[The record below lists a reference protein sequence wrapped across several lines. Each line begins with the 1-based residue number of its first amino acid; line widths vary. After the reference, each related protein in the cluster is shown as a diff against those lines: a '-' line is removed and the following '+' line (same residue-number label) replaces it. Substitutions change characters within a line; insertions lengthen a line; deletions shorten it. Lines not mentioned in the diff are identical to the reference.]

1 MGTITHILFVTL
13 LLTLSG
19 CNEKQKSNTFEQTS
33 ADTLI
38 IENSAVENNYEQN
51 IQDLAVFSVYWLE
64 RSDIA
69 FVSLSDIYL
78 LEDDDSYSLAL
89 PNIEEMGVDSAQYF
103 VLEKRYRDR
112 FLSETKISET
122 DSVFIYDYSINKLV
136 PIVVKNLKV
145 VAMVTVYASE
155 RDYPYPPYY
164 YMIGFEIDAEKL
176 KGFSDY
182 YRHTLVSAGKE
193 NPFVQEPLTPIVWG
207 KIATEDYPSKE
218 IEGEYNAYLKTL
230 AIGDT
235 HLFEANG
242 LQYFLQTLLDKQFSQ
257 PTYRRLLVV
266 DSKTKDIIIEK
277 IYGRGEGTSV
287 SPLNYEYV
295 DAEINQ
301 WTSRLFKNKPPVVFG
316 FEYIS
321 FGCPFISIID
331 KSNEDIFIYCD
342 NRH

>member
-1 MGTITHILFVTL
+1 MKTIAQILFATL
-13 LLTLSG
+13 LITISG
-19 CNEKQKSNTFEQTS
+19 CNQKQKTNNIQQISTD
-33 ADTLI
+33 ALI
-38 IENSAVENNYEQN
+38 MENSVVENNYEQN
-51 IQDLAVFSVYWLE
+51 IQDLALFSVYWLE

-69 FVSLSDIYL
+69 FVSLSDIYPI
-78 LEDDDSYSLAL
+78 DYDDSSQTL
-89 PNIEEMGVDSAQYF
+89 PNIEEKGVDSAQYF

-136 PIVVKNLKV
+136 PIIVKNMKV
-145 VAMVTVYASE
+145 VAMVNIYASE
-155 RDYPYPPYY
+155 SDYPYPPYY

-176 KGFSDY
+176 KGLSDY
-182 YRHTLVSAGKE
+182 YRHTLVSVGKE
-193 NPFVQEPLTPIVWG
+193 NPFVQEQLTPIVWQ

-230 AIGDT
+230 SIGNT
-235 HLFEANG
+235 YLFEANG
-242 LQYFLQTLLDKQFSQ
+242 LQYFLQDRLDKQFSQ

-287 SPLNYEYV
+287 SPLNYEYA
-295 DAEINQ
+295 DAGINQ
-301 WTSRLFKNKPPVVFG
+301 WTGRLFKDKPPVIFG

-321 FGCPFISIID
+321 FGCPFISTID

>member
-1 MGTITHILFVTL
+1 MKTIAHILFAIL
-13 LLTLSG
+13 LITISG
-19 CNEKQKSNTFEQTS
+19 CNQKTKTNNIQQTS
-33 ADTLI
+33 IDALTM
-38 IENSAVENNYEQN
+38 ETVAVESDYEQN
-51 IQDLAVFSVYWLE
+51 IQDLAVFSVHWLE

-69 FVSLSDIYL
+69 FVSLSDIYPIDY
-78 LEDDDSYSLAL
+78 DDYSQIL
-89 PNIEEMGVDSAQYF
+89 PNIEEKGVDSAQYF

-122 DSVFIYDYSINKLV
+122 DSVFVYDYSINKLV
-136 PIVVKNLKV
+136 SIVVKNLKV
-145 VAMVTVYASE
+145 VAMVTFYASE

-182 YRHTLVSAGKE
+182 YLHTLVSVGKE
-193 NPFVQEPLTPIVWG
+193 NPFVQEQLMPIVWK
-207 KIATEDYPSKE
+207 KIATEDFPSKE
-218 IEGEYNAYLKTL
+218 TEGEYNVYLKTL

-235 HLFEANG
+235 YLFEANG
-242 LQYFLQTLLDKQFSQ
+242 MQYFLQDLLESQFNQ
-257 PTYRRLLVV
+257 TEFRRLLVV
-266 DSKTKDIIIEK
+266 DSKTKDIIIER

-295 DAEINQ
+295 DSEINQ
-301 WTSRLFKNKPPVVFG
+301 WTGRLFKNKPPVVFG

-331 KSNEDIFIYCD
+331 KFDEDIAIYCD